1 MKKILSIFMVIAV
14 MLTLAGCGD
23 RTGQAADSQT
33 GSRGTE
39 EEAGQSTAGE
49 AGQETKEEAGQS
61 TGQGTGQG
69 TEDNVSQSAG
79 QEAGRES
86 GSTQDGSAGS
96 MASSEED
103 TGTQQSEASKETT
116 ELRDDYKDNFDVDGE
131 AAAEFGRMIKEAV
144 AQKDVEKLAG
154 LTGFPVYVGLSG
166 GIVVETK
173 DDFIA
178 LDVEELLS
186 DEMLSSMADADE
198 NALSPS
204 MAGFTLYGSKGAP
217 SITFGVREG
226 RLAISGIN
234 YGY

>member
-1 MKKILSIFMVIAV
+1 MKKILSIFMAIAV

-39 EEAGQSTAGE
+39 EEASQSTAGE

-61 TGQGTGQG
+61 
-69 TEDNVSQSAG
+69 
-79 QEAGRES
+79 AGRES
-86 GSTQDGSAGS
+86 GSAQDGSAGS

-103 TGTQQSEASKETT
+103 AGIQQSEASKETT

-154 LTGFPVYVGLSG
+154 LTEFPVYVGLSG

>member
-1 MKKILSIFMVIAV
+1 MKKMQSIFMTIAV
-14 MLTLAGCGD
+14 VLTLAGCGD
-23 RTGQAADSQT
+23 RAGQAADPQA
-33 GSRGTE
+33 GSRGPG
-39 EEAGQSTAGE
+39 EEAGQSAGRE
-49 AGQETKEEAGQS
+49 TGQGTGEEAGQS
-61 TGQGTGQG
+61 
-69 TEDNVSQSAG
+69 
-79 QEAGRES
+79 AGRES
-86 GSTQDGSAGS
+86 GSAQDGSS
-96 MASSEED
+96 VESPASSKED
-103 TGTQQSEASKETT
+103 TDTQQSEASKETT
-116 ELRDDYKDNFDVDGE
+116 ELRNDYKDNFDVDGE

-144 AQKDVEKLAG
+144 AQKDVEKLAE

-204 MAGFTLYGSKGAP
+204 MAGFTLYGSEGAP

>member
-1 MKKILSIFMVIAV
+1 MKKILSIFMAIAV

-39 EEAGQSTAGE
+39 EEASQSTAGE

-61 TGQGTGQG
+61 
-69 TEDNVSQSAG
+69 
-79 QEAGRES
+79 AGRES
-86 GSTQDGSAGS
+86 GSAQDGSAGS

-103 TGTQQSEASKETT
+103 AGIQQSEASKETT

>member
-39 EEAGQSTAGE
+39 EEASQSTAGE

-61 TGQGTGQG
+61 AGRESGQG

-79 QEAGRES
+79 RES
-86 GSTQDGSAGS
+86 GSAQDGSAGS
-96 MASSEED
+96 MESSEED
-103 TGTQQSEASKETT
+103 AGTQQSEASKETT

-204 MAGFTLYGSKGAP
+204 MAGFTLYGSEGAP